1 MEYKSKH
8 PMDVLKWIEKVI
20 DSCQTYQ
27 QLSVADDLV
36 DRCYRNMYL
45 KNEDINTPLYQE
57 WTRVSWKIVLKQYK
71 LISDIIWKT
80 QNQC

>member
-8 PMDVLKWIEKVI
+8 PIDVLKWIEKVI

-27 QLSVADDLV
+27 QLSVADNLV
-36 DRCYRNMYL
+36 DRCYINMYL

>member
-27 QLSVADDLV
+27 QLSVADNLV
-36 DRCYRNMYL
+36 DRCYINMYL